1 MAGSW
6 EHWGYYRFGC
16 HRCTGTA
23 SASRPAGEPSPW
35 PGGGGARCPGPVGP
49 PGRTFVGDCRGGPP
63 PLAES
68 SGYDVWWL
76 PLLPGP
82 PHPARVVSPHGGAG
96 RGGSFR
102 AFKGTIQT
110 LSRFSFRL
118 SDWITCTRAGP
129 GPGAMAGELSP
140 PFDRS
145 PRIAALKDGSGLQFD
160 PKLRVEGPGV
170 LGWQEEE
177 LGVLRGTGAL
187 GTCGGYI

>member
-1 MAGSW
+1 MAYKQVRLSPL
-6 EHWGYYRFGC
+6 
-16 HRCTGTA
+16 HRDSLG
-23 SASRPAGEPSPW
+23 
-35 PGGGGARCPGPVGP
+35 VP
-49 PGRTFVGDCRGGPP
+49 PGRGAFTLAGRGRGALPGPWRAAGADICGDCRGGPP

-102 AFKGTIQT
+102 AFEGTIQT

-160 PKLRVEGPGV
+160 LKLRVEGPGV

>member
-35 PGGGGARCPGPVGP
+35 PGGGGARCPGPGGP
-49 PGRTFVGDCRGGPP
+49 PGRTFAGDCRGGPP

-129 GPGAMAGELSP
+129 GAMAGELPP
-140 PFDRS
+140 PFDWS

-160 PKLRVEGPGV
+160 LKLRVEGPGV

-177 LGVLRGTGAL
+177 LGVLRGTGTL